1 MAFFDNLRAAIA
13 AVVRPN
19 GRRAITGAN
28 LQATLFTMIDGMG
41 QGMQYLG
48 IATPDTIPGTPD
60 FPAYYLAGF
69 NADDTHGDWTPEAF
83 GMDQE
88 VAPGAILR
96 WTGREWVEVTNPLGR
111 LQDVYVYEL
120 DTAIRAKY
128 TKPASGIPYSDMS
141 AAVQSALDA
150 GARAEEGVTDLRT
163 LVPTQASEQ
172 NQLADKNFVNSS
184 IQTATAT
191 FRGIMDC
198 WCALG
203 ALGSEP
209 DNNDYAVLKRCN
221 DYIYEFND
229 DPDEP
234 HYTGDIFGYDGA
246 VYRVVTD
253 FLGSFDETKCEKIG
267 ELALYGGEPD
277 GVGGVQRYYSYSIE
291 GKTYFRIADW
301 DVDNPDGLSPSD
313 PGWIPANWVLI
324 EGTYWGVDTPLATW
338 RWKYSGPS
346 GSGVYAWKAEY
357 QINDT
362 PLTAA
367 QLAALN
373 SNITEALTNKL
384 VALPAKPV
392 DTAAQTL
399 TDAEKAQARTNIG
412 ATAPEVFWATYGT
425 TTASEIDAAA
435 AAGKAILCMYNGTL
449 YTITSLN
456 ANNIYFGSSLVAS
469 NKWLR
474 LAVSTGIW
482 YSGTEDLQGTSGRVT
497 SWQHTPDNTHY
508 PAEKLVKDSLDA
520 KQPLI
525 DSSHKLDY
533 SLLDNTPTIPAA
545 QVQSDW
551 NQSDNTQADFIKNKP
566 TIPAAQVQSD
576 WNEADANSKA
586 FIQNKPT
593 IPSAPVTMQGATAST
608 EGSAGYAPAPAAG
621 DNTKFLKGD
630 GTWQNVSVP
639 QEIMNLIYA
648 GL

>member
-1 MAFFDNLRAAIA
+1 M
-13 AVVRPN
+13 
-19 GRRAITGAN
+19 
-28 LQATLFTMIDGMG
+28 
-41 QGMQYLG
+41 
-48 IATPDTIPGTPD
+48 
-60 FPAYYLAGF
+60 
-69 NADDTHGDWTPEAF
+69 
-83 GMDQE
+83 
-88 VAPGAILR
+88 
-96 WTGREWVEVTNPLGR
+96 
-111 LQDVYVYEL
+111 
-120 DTAIRAKY
+120 
-128 TKPASGIPYSDMS
+128 
-141 AAVQSALDA
+141 
-150 GARAEEGVTDLRT
+150 
-163 LVPTQASEQ
+163 
-172 NQLADKNFVNSS
+172 
-184 IQTATAT
+184 
-191 FRGIMDC
+191 
-198 WCALG
+198 
-203 ALGSEP
+203 
-209 DNNDYAVLKRCN
+209 
-221 DYIYEFND
+221 
-229 DPDEP
+229 
-234 HYTGDIFGYDGA
+234 
-246 VYRVVTD
+246 
-253 FLGSFDETKCEKIG
+253 
-267 ELALYGGEPD
+267 
-277 GVGGVQRYYSYSIE
+277 
-291 GKTYFRIADW
+291 
-301 DVDNPDGLSPSD
+301 
-313 PGWIPANWVLI
+313 
-324 EGTYWGVDTPLATW
+324 
-338 RWKYSGPS
+338 
-346 GSGVYAWKAEY
+346 
-357 QINDT
+357 
-362 PLTAA
+362 
-367 QLAALN
+367 
-373 SNITEALTNKL
+373 

-593 IPSAPVTMQGATAST
+593 IPSAPVTMQGATASAA
-608 EGSAGYAPAPAAG
+608 GSAGYAPAPAAG
-621 DNTKFLKGD
+621 DEGKFLRGD